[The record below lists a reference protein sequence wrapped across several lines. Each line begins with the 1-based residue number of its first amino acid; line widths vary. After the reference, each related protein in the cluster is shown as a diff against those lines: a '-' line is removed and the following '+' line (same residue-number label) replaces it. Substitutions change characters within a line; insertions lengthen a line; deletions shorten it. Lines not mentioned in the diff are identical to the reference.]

1 MMEEKHAEIFVSK
14 LKTTPRRGACIWDSG
29 DDR

>member
-1 MMEEKHAEIFVSK
+1 MVEEKHAEIFVSK
-14 LKTTPRRGACIWDSG
+14 LKATPRGGACMWNSG